1 MLLSEQFYQ
10 TEKTG
15 YLNEQFRL
23 FHLKDQTRKE
33 FSYHY
38 HDFHKVVIFIS
49 GKAAYHIEGKAYQLK
64 PWDILLVNRHAIHR
78 PEIDPSVP
86 YERFILWIQNDIPWQ
101 ELLKCFQKANDRSF
115 SLIRLDTPVEVCK
128 QRRDDG
134 RFPLR
139 SSTARP
145 PSLPRTKTP
154 SAPSLPFSPWPKGV
168 PSVLWPL
175 GVRDRVAPGR
185 FRDDAF
191 PLLFKEAPCAALFKT
206 WFWISTPSPTPYC
219 SGYLSPW
226 RPWATAWPV
235 PWPDKYPRSPVVC
248 CHADAPALVLA
259 FSNQRLV
266 RLRSP
271 HARLTGIQTAR
282 HHRRPSGKPGRPV
295 PGPLPLP
302 GTIRTG
308 KVFPGASNPWMR
320 QGWDRVR
327 HSWV

>member
-1 MLLSEQFYQ
+1 MRIPLMTTPDFSQFAPR
-10 TEKTG
+10 TLIVLTG
-15 YLNEQFRL
+15 LPG
-23 FHLKDQTRKE
+23 
-33 FSYHY
+33 
-38 HDFHKVVIFIS
+38 S
-49 GKAAYHIEGKAYQLK
+49 GKTTYVNDHLVPHGWQVVCPDDLRLTFGHSFYGPLEPLVHVLTMTAARAHMLHGLPVVVDEAVCMASHVRKWARLAEDMGY
-64 PWDILLVNRHAIHR
+64 DFR
-78 PEIDPSVP
+78 
-86 YERFILWIQNDIPWQ
+86 
-101 ELLKCFQKANDRSF
+101 
-115 SLIRLDTPVEVCK
+115 LIRLDTPVEVCK

-235 PWPDKYPRSPVVC
+235 PWPDKYPRYPVVC